1 MYKYLIYRNLLGILG
16 IEMEGEQ
23 GMTTQDLILN
33 LEAAGLDAPQ
43 IEQYLAYGQAEN
55 TARQLQLLSRHR
67 AALLDRVH
75 QTEKQIGCLD
85 YLVYRIQRCPA
96 DPHTSSRNGG
106 TTP

>member
-1 MYKYLIYRNLLGILG
+1 MYKYLIYRRFLGILG

-33 LEAAGLDAPQ
+33 LKAAGLDAPQ

-55 TARQLQLLSRHR
+55 TAQQLQLLSRHR

-75 QTEKQIGCLD
+75 QMEKQIGCLD
-85 YLVYRIQRCPA
+85 YLVYRIQRCSA

>member
-1 MYKYLIYRNLLGILG
+1 
-16 IEMEGEQ
+16 
-23 GMTTQDLILN
+23 MTTQDLILN
-33 LEAAGLDAPQ
+33 LEAAGLDALQ
-43 IEQYLAYGQAEN
+43 VEEYLSYWKTEN

-75 QTEKQIGCLD
+75 QMEKQIGCLD

-96 DPHTSSRNGG
+96 APHTSSRNGG

>member
-1 MYKYLIYRNLLGILG
+1 
-16 IEMEGEQ
+16 
-23 GMTTQDLILN
+23 MTTQDLILN

-55 TARQLQLLSRHR
+55 TAQQLQLLSRHR

-75 QTEKQIGCLD
+75 QMEKQIGCLD
-85 YLVYRIQRCPA
+85 YLVYRIQRCSA

>member
-1 MYKYLIYRNLLGILG
+1 
-16 IEMEGEQ
+16 
-23 GMTTQDLILN
+23 MTTQDLILN

-75 QTEKQIGCLD
+75 QIENVRAWPMQNSDLRG
-85 YLVYRIQRCPA
+85 Q
-96 DPHTSSRNGG
+96 
-106 TTP
+106 